1 MKQHLSE
8 RVLACLMAVAL
19 AHAILARADV
29 GGAILGTVT
38 DPSGAA
44 VPGAR
49 VTLRNPDTGL
59 VRNTTTDSTGSYE
72 FLAVQ
77 VGEHYVVEVE
87 ASGFRKTSQTG
98 IKLLVN
104 QRYRADFSLV
114 LGATTQ
120 SVEVSA
126 NPAQV
131 EATSTQLGDVIE
143 DRKMTALP

>member
-44 VPGAR
+44 VPGAQ

-59 VRNTTTDSTGSYE
+59 VRNTTTDS
-72 FLAVQ
+72 
-77 VGEHYVVEVE
+77 
-87 ASGFRKTSQTG
+87 
-98 IKLLVN
+98 
-104 QRYRADFSLV
+104 FS
-114 LGATTQ
+114 AR
-120 SVEVSA
+120 SVSKRSRVTPS
-126 NPAQV
+126 
-131 EATSTQLGDVIE
+131 
-143 DRKMTALP
+143 K

>member
-1 MKQHLSE
+1 M
-8 RVLACLMAVAL
+8 
-19 AHAILARADV
+19 
-29 GGAILGTVT
+29 T

-143 DRKMTALP
+143 DRKMTALPLNPEQPGPRERGAPARPASESRRAALRRTDARIR